1 VDKHDVALFLHVGFV
16 IIGFMIAAVLHA
28 SLHSLVRAKS
38 TEQARPFAGLVHRL
52 EPLFPVVALFI
63 LGFGAWL
70 IHLTKDNPRFS
81 PDWGDGWV
89 LTSLITLIVI
99 EGLSG
104 ALLAPRSK
112 KLIAA
117 IDGAPEGPM
126 SPELRKQASD
136 PIIWDLAHIGT
147 GGFLGVV
154 FVMVSKPSG
163 GVSVVLVVV
172 GAVLGVLLSRWQ
184 LSLAAKF
191 KG

>member
-1 VDKHDVALFLHVGFV
+1 VDKRDVALFLHVGFV
-16 IIGFMIAAVLHA
+16 ITGFMIAAVLHA

-38 TEQARPFAGLVHRL
+38 SEQSRPFAALVHRL
-52 EPLFPVVALFI
+52 EPLFPIVALFI

-70 IHLTKDNPRFS
+70 VHLDKGFVE
-81 PDWGDGWV
+81 WGDGWI

-112 KLIAA
+112 KLVAA
-117 IDGAPEGPM
+117 IDGAPDGPM

-136 PIIWDLAHIGT
+136 PMIWDLAHIGT

-172 GAVLGVLLSRWQ
+172 GAILGVLLSRWQ
-184 LSLAAKF
+184 LAMAAKVSASAHS
-191 KG
+191 